1 MAKIKIEITED
12 MIKLISNI
20 RFQQMEETSNPEESP
35 DKFYIDLYSLYGGN
49 FLLEDLAF
57 ILGKYDERIEGTE
70 NNWQGPVF
78 PKEVEDYLFNTHFAV
93 YKNLSNIEEIL
104 HQFAGKGGIKPGI
117 YECKP
122 YEHIWAFKKSTT

>member
-35 DKFYIDLYSLYGGN
+35 DKFCIDLFSLYGGN

-70 NNWQGPVF
+70 NNWQGPSF
-78 PKEVEDYLFNTHFAV
+78 PDEVEEYLLETHHMV
-93 YKNLSNIEEIL
+93 YDNLSNIEEIL
-104 HQFAGKGGIKPGI
+104 HQFAGKGGLKPGT

-122 YEHIWAFKKSTT
+122 YEHIWFYKEEKK